1 MVVLNVPTQR
11 KTVHG
16 ERFRRYT
23 QPLDIS
29 LLEFYERPSPQ
40 LFKMYYPPGV
50 QEYQSLSACHRE
62 YRLTT
67 QRSGRSIK
75 KRINFTILLYFFSTT
90 CSKRCSTC
98 PAPSLHIVFYSG
110 LNIQPS
116 HKPRGTSSCYLWS
129 YFPALQKN
137 GNLSLRQSSLWQR
150 LSGKVAASARPLSL
164 LALPHQPVFAS
175 SNLARSHSPLPRL
188 ALATNFTWTDLYTCL
203 GMSQYPTG
211 GLREQYVLCQKPLRG
226 VQLFSWK

>member
-1 MVVLNVPTQR
+1 MNAP
-11 KTVHG
+11 VHSYLKCTTPQ
-16 ERFRRYT
+16 EFKS
-23 QPLDIS
+23 IS
-29 LLEFYERPSPQ
+29 LCPLVIESTGWLLR
-40 LFKMYYPPGV
+40 G
-50 QEYQSLSACHRE
+50 QEEVLKRE
-62 YRLTT
+62 LTS
-67 QRSGRSIK
+67 QFCFI
-75 KRINFTILLYFFSTT
+75 FFSTT

-203 GMSQYPTG
+203 GMS
-211 GLREQYVLCQKPLRG
+211 
-226 VQLFSWK
+226 